1 MNSISQRALNRAT
14 LARQMLL
21 ERTDASALDVVER
34 LVGMQAQAPF
44 PPYFGLWSRISGFRP
59 DDLARLIEARAVVRI
74 VTMRSTVHLMS
85 AADALTMRALL
96 QPALERMF
104 RTSTFGKELAGV
116 NAEGLVEA
124 GRALVDEAPRT
135 GGQLAASL
143 SDRWPTLSAIT
154 IQNTL
159 RTYLAL
165 VQVPPRGIWGRS
177 GHPTFTT
184 VESWLGQPM
193 SSTATLDDLV
203 LRYLAGFGPASVAD
217 IQAWSGLT
225 RLGEV
230 VERLAPGLVKFTRD
244 TGPVLYDLPDAPRPD
259 EGTPAPVRLI
269 AEFDNLT
276 LAHADRTRVLSDEH
290 RKRAFTNNGI
300 IPGTILVDGVVAGVW
315 KLKQARVDLVAYRSF
330 SAAER
335 DAAVAE
341 AGALLAFATPTETP
355 DVTFTA
361 A

>member
-1 MNSISQRALNRAT
+1 VNSISPRALNRAT

-21 ERTDASALDVVER
+21 ERTNASALEVVER

-59 DDLARLIEARAVVRI
+59 DDLARLIEARDVVRI

-85 AADALTMRALL
+85 AADALMLRALL
-96 QPALERMF
+96 QPAMF
-104 RTSTFGKELAGV
+104 RSSPFGKELGDLDSGALI
-116 NAEGLVEA
+116 AA

-135 GGQLAASL
+135 SGQLAASL
-143 SDRWPTLSAIT
+143 SDRWPALSAIT

-177 GHPTFTT
+177 GQPTFTT
-184 VESWLGQPM
+184 VESWLGRPL

-203 LRYLAGFGPASVAD
+203 LRYLAAFGPASVAD

-230 VERLAPGLVKFTRD
+230 VERLAPGLVRFARD
-244 TGPVLYDLPDAPRPD
+244 AGPVLYDLHPSR
-259 EGTPAPVRLI
+259 I
-269 AEFDNLT
+269 
-276 LAHADRTRVLSDEH
+276 
-290 RKRAFTNNGI
+290 
-300 IPGTILVDGVVAGVW
+300 
-315 KLKQARVDLVAYRSF
+315 
-330 SAAER
+330 
-335 DAAVAE
+335 
-341 AGALLAFATPTETP
+341 
-355 DVTFTA
+355 
-361 A
+361 